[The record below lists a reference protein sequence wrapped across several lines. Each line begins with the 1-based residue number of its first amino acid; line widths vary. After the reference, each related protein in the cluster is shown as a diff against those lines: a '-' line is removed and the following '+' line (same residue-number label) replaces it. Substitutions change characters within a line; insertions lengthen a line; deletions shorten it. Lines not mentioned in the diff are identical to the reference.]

1 MGSPTIEFRNVGKEG
16 TTEKF
21 KQPNRLKKLSTQLR
35 GIANDMAAIFNKND
49 KVVAERV
56 ASEAPDVLK
65 EVVEAATIAQRK
77 RDREEWK
84 DAQSEVSDLLDDDLD
99 L

>member
-1 MGSPTIEFRNVGKEG
+1 MY
-16 TTEKF
+16 
-21 KQPNRLKKLSTQLR
+21 
-35 GIANDMAAIFNKND
+35 D
-49 KVVAERV
+49 KIVAEKV
-56 ASEAPDVLK
+56 ASEAPDSLK
-65 EVVEAATIAQRK
+65 EVVEAATIAQRQ